1 MSVQRSSWLYCRQ
14 AVQRESTKAAH
25 FKRNARPFLVM
36 LVQVRLGLIGLA
48 DRGVD
53 SEQKAVALVNGNPL
67 QIRPFPCHTWT
78 SFPCA
83 GGFLSGVL
91 PGLIFQFGDFELDC
105 GRFQL
110 RRNGQLLRVERKP
123 MELLILLASREGQL
137 VSRGEIAERLWSSEV
152 FVDTEHGINT
162 AIRKLRHLLRDD
174 AEEQRFIQT
183 VTGMGYR
190 FVAPIIAAESRIAE
204 PKSSFGVDPATA
216 LAVSPL
222 APDLPQVKED
232 EPLAVEYAVA
242 SRTWKPL
249 FAATVAALLLFALV
263 LVLRRFR
270 GESAASNPTLPQSAV
285 EQRLTENASDV
296 PVIWPAIS
304 LDGKYLAYADP
315 TGLYLRHISSGETRR
330 LNLPRDFIAF
340 PPGCWYPDGVH
351 LLVVRVPEPSSGL
364 KPSIYKISILG
375 GEPQEIMRDAW
386 GGSVSPDGSRIAYLS
401 PTRPGELWIMDS
413 DGGNAKKVVA
423 TPEQNKQGGIRDEI
437 YRVVWSPTGQYLAYI
452 QVHYRYAPGP
462 VEPIRS
468 LRIVDLNGEGASVVL
483 DDSRLGGALWWGA
496 GNRILFSYREDPTN
510 SQRNDGVYSI
520 QIDERTR
527 RAAGLPKPITRA
539 EGLIEG
545 MSGTADGKRLVVWRI
560 REPAQ
565 AFLSDYDKETRQ
577 WSEPRRLILDANENL
592 AYAWTADGKAVFFI
606 SNRNGTWKLFKQAID
621 ETSPEVLVERRSL
634 MTPRLSADGTHVL
647 YMSLV
652 KPDDTSSPAQI
663 ISMPIAGGT
672 PRVVVQGK
680 GIMNYQCATAPSTLC
695 LLGQIDEAG
704 TTTFRAFDLE
714 NGEGRKLLKI
724 QDWFDNGNWSLSP
737 DGSKVA
743 MALDQN
749 RIRFFSI
756 ATGEFRDVTVK
767 DWPLAGV
774 DWGTDSQT
782 LFMPSH
788 SPAGDPV
795 ILEVNRTGKAKVVL
809 RGKPNIDFGWMI
821 QSPDSRHAIVGEYIP
836 TDNNAWIVSNN
847 F

>member
-1 MSVQRSSWLYCRQ
+1 
-14 AVQRESTKAAH
+14 
-25 FKRNARPFLVM
+25 
-36 LVQVRLGLIGLA
+36 
-48 DRGVD
+48 
-53 SEQKAVALVNGNPL
+53 
-67 QIRPFPCHTWT
+67 
-78 SFPCA
+78 
-83 GGFLSGVL
+83 
-91 PGLIFQFGDFELDC
+91 
-105 GRFQL
+105 
-110 RRNGQLLRVERKP
+110 
-123 MELLILLASREGQL
+123 
-137 VSRGEIAERLWSSEV
+137 
-152 FVDTEHGINT
+152 
-162 AIRKLRHLLRDD
+162 
-174 AEEQRFIQT
+174 
-183 VTGMGYR
+183 
-190 FVAPIIAAESRIAE
+190 
-204 PKSSFGVDPATA
+204 
-216 LAVSPL
+216 
-222 APDLPQVKED
+222 
-232 EPLAVEYAVA
+232 
-242 SRTWKPL
+242 
-249 FAATVAALLLFALV
+249 
-263 LVLRRFR
+263 
-270 GESAASNPTLPQSAV
+270 
-285 EQRLTENASDV
+285 
-296 PVIWPAIS
+296 
-304 LDGKYLAYADP
+304 
-315 TGLYLRHISSGETRR
+315 
-330 LNLPRDFIAF
+330 
-340 PPGCWYPDGVH
+340 
-351 LLVVRVPEPSSGL
+351 
-364 KPSIYKISILG
+364 
-375 GEPQEIMRDAW
+375 MRDAW

-714 NGEGRKLLKI
+714 NGQGRKLLKI

-767 DWPLAGV
+767 DWPLAGL